1 MNNFYVTLTWHDW
14 PEGGSYGTVVDA
26 ESYAQAEE
34 LARAEMRAIYTED
47 SDGYEDQWHLVDCFK
62 VEDFPKHKEALR
74 LLDSL
79 LDRNDVL
86 VDSAAADVIEEIT
99 ELLR

>member
-1 MNNFYVTLTWHDW
+1 MTNFYVTLTWHDW

-26 ESYAQAEE
+26 ESHAQAEE
-34 LARAEMRAIYTED
+34 LTRAEMRAISTE
-47 SDGYEDQWHLVDCFK
+47 GYEDQWHLVDCYK
-62 VEDFPKHKEALR
+62 VEDFYKHKEALR

-86 VDSAAADVIEEIT
+86 VDSAAADVIEEIA